1 MAMRCRW
8 PPLSCTP
15 LSPHSCKL
23 RCSGWCCVKLMRR
36 VACHELMTESVI
48 QSFLQE
54 PCSARSQAGGA
65 LDHSVRLHKAWPGLG
80 AVCAGQ
86 STLNG
91 SAGSRVFTMAT
102 SIHRY
107 TAGRVPAATSL
118 CADLAAADTHE
129 PALPLR
135 ADQTVQTPS
144 TLRIAAEGSNE
155 RCPKGNSFLAAG
167 GPLLT
172 SSTAG
177 TWLYH
182 RVLMTRPELHCQV
195 PAAAFLTHHA

>member
-23 RCSGWCCVKLMRR
+23 RYSGWCCVKLMRR
-36 VACHELMTESVI
+36 VACHELMTDSGI

-80 AVCAGQ
+80 AVYTGQ
-86 STLNG
+86 STLNRLNG
-91 SAGSRVFTMAT
+91 SAGSRVLTVAT

-118 CADLAAADTHE
+118 CLDLAAADTRE
-129 PALPLR
+129 PALPSR
-135 ADQTVQTPS
+135 ADHPVQTPRV
-144 TLRIAAEGSNE
+144 LRLAAKGSNE
-155 RCPKGNSFLAAG
+155 RCPKRHSSSVAG

-172 SSTAG
+172 SSKAG

-182 RVLMTRPELHCQV
+182 KVLMT
-195 PAAAFLTHHA
+195 